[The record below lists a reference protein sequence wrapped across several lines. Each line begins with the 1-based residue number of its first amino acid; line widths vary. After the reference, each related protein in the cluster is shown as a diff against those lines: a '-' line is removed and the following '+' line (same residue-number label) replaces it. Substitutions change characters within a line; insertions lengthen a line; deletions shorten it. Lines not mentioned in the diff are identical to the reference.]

1 VAHERFEKGT
11 NVTLTYEHK
20 VHKALQA
27 GRMLRGWTQAQMA
40 ELMADATGE
49 DGWNADRITA
59 IENGRRKVDPVEL
72 RTFAEIQEFDIEF
85 YWYGPPVNRRVVRH
99 GPRDF
104 GSAIPGLHNRDTLR
118 DRLSRR
124 ILNSD
129 RTESFHCF
137 DCLLDPDFH
146 VLAEWLA
153 PAGQIP
159 GQTEF
164 IIDIEKML
172 EDVA

>member
-85 YWYGPPVNRRVVRH
+85 YWYGPPVNRRMVRH
-99 GPRDF
+99 DLRDF
-104 GSAIPGLHNRDTLR
+104 GSAIPGY
-118 DRLSRR
+118 
-124 ILNSD
+124 LNSETSSRSRIDHAVGDCIGCAID
-129 RTESFHCF
+129 RN
-137 DCLLDPDFH
+137 FH
-146 VLAEWLA
+146 VVDEWNSQWTGFLVD
-153 PAGQIP
+153 Q
-159 GQTEF
+159 
-164 IIDIEKML
+164 
-172 EDVA
+172 